1 MKVFAKFLFWFLLA
15 STLCFGAT
23 AYLSARR
30 EASDVEANVK
40 NDITALGE
48 GLREGLGAEW
58 SLHGEPGVATFLNS
72 VNAKRSDVDIT
83 WDRSASAGM
92 SAAPSTTIDD
102 SSGARTVRVVI
113 PVSFPNGTGGTLVVA
128 RTVASQGA
136 LLKAELL
143 DELWVMGALFA
154 ISAML
159 AVGLGGA
166 LIGRRLDQVVE
177 QARRIGEGDFS
188 ARLVVTSSDEIGALN
203 RELNSMADR
212 LVQNKFRLD
221 AEATARIE
229 TLEQLRHLDRLR
241 TVGTLASSLAH
252 ELGTP
257 LNVLLIR
264 GQALSSGDV
273 APEEVTETGVLI
285 VSQVAKMSKIVR
297 QLLDFSRQ
305 KQDRKS
311 EVSLA
316 EIARSAALLLSSLAK
331 KNNVVIEVDV
341 EEAVSVTGSPE
352 QLEQALSNL
361 MLNGMQAMTNGGEL
375 RLSVRS
381 AMRSKK
387 PGSPQL
393 LVGIIEVRDQGPGI
407 PADDLSRIFEPFYT
421 TKPAGLGTGL
431 GLSVASGIVE
441 ELGGWVH
448 AESEVGKGSAFA
460 LHIPR
465 AT

>member
-1 MKVFAKFLFWFLLA
+1 MKVFAKFLLWFLLA

-58 SLHGEPGVATFLNS
+58 SLHGEPGVATFLDS
-72 VNAKRSDVDIT
+72 VNAKRADVDIA
-83 WDRSASAGM
+83 WDRTAPAG
-92 SAAPSTTIDD
+92 AGEAPRATIDE
-102 SSGARTVRVVI
+102 SGDVRKVRVVI
-113 PVSFPNGTGGTLVVA
+113 PVAFPNGTGGNLVVA
-128 RTVASQGA
+128 RKVASQGA

-166 LIGRRLDQVVE
+166 LIGRPLDRMVQ

-188 ARLVVTSSDEIGALN
+188 ARLVATTSDEIGVLK

-212 LVQNKFRLD
+212 LVETKTKLD
-221 AEATARIE
+221 AEATARVE

-264 GQALSSGDV
+264 GQALSAGDV
-273 APEEVTETGVLI
+273 EPDEVKETGDLV
-285 VSQVAKMSKIVR
+285 VSQVDKMSKIVR
-297 QLLDFSRQ
+297 QLLDFARQ
-305 KQDRKS
+305 KQDKKS

-316 EIARSAALLLSSLAK
+316 EIARRSASLLSSLAK
-331 KNNVVIEVDV
+331 KNKAVIEVDV
-341 EEAVSVTGSPE
+341 EEDVSVTGNAE

-361 MLNGMQAMTNGGEL
+361 MLNGMQAMTHGGEL

-381 AMRSKK
+381 AMSSKK
-387 PGSPQL
+387 PGSPEL

-407 PADDLSRIFEPFYT
+407 PDEDLSRIFEPFYT
-421 TKPAGLGTGL
+421 TKPKGLGTGL